1 MEGRWRGVLAVLVIL
16 AGLTA
21 SGSSYQIIEGP
32 QNVTALKGS
41 EARFNCTVTHGWKLI
56 MWTLK
61 NVVMLS
67 ITSQETII
75 TNDRFTSASYNG
87 SDSFISEMIIHDVQP
102 SDSGLVQCSL
112 QNSDVVGTAF
122 LSVEVM
128 GTLNIPN
135 SSLVVT
141 EGEPC
146 NVTCSALGWT
156 PLPDIS
162 WELEVPVSQ
171 SSYYSVLEPG
181 DFTRTLSV
189 LALTPLGN
197 GTLTC
202 VAELKNLQASKSLT
216 VNLTVV
222 QPPPDSIGEEGSSL
236 PTWAIVLLAVG
247 FSLLLILIIVLIV
260 VFCCCGISRRE
271 KEESSYQNEIRNPK
285 HASPAQRV
293 IHGFPLTSPVLGRSE
308 MQRWCSKDFSW
319 LYFVYTHQVDTVFLS
334 ILRLGLNFAKE
345 ATLDHRDVHADR
357 HLSYAHPARGPVV
370 GTEAPST
377 LSLKH
382 GVGVFLQAAM
392 FDFSQHS
399 LESLGRD

>member
-1 MEGRWRGVLAVLVIL
+1 LL
-16 AGLTA
+16 A

-75 TNDRFTSASYNG
+75 TDDRFTSASYNG
-87 SDSFISEMIIHDVQP
+87 SDSFISEMIIHDVQL

-112 QNSDVVGTAF
+112 QNSGVVGMAF

-128 GTLNIPN
+128 GTLDIPS

-171 SSYYSVLEPG
+171 SNYYSVLEPG
-181 DFTRTLSV
+181 DYIRTLSV

-222 QPPPDSIGEEGSSL
+222 QPLPDSIGEEGSSL
-236 PTWAIVLLAVG
+236 PTWAIVVMAVA

-271 KEESSYQNEIRNPK
+271 KEGIVFMKTASVKTIKAEPETRLKSGKENYGYSSEEARRAREYQAGTGRPLRGRCINNVNNVQGFY
-285 HASPAQRV
+285 SP
-293 IHGFPLTSPVLGRSE
+293 
-308 MQRWCSKDFSW
+308 
-319 LYFVYTHQVDTVFLS
+319 
-334 ILRLGLNFAKE
+334 
-345 ATLDHRDVHADR
+345 
-357 HLSYAHPARGPVV
+357 
-370 GTEAPST
+370 
-377 LSLKH
+377 LK
-382 GVGVFLQAAM
+382 L
-392 FDFSQHS
+392 
-399 LESLGRD
+399 